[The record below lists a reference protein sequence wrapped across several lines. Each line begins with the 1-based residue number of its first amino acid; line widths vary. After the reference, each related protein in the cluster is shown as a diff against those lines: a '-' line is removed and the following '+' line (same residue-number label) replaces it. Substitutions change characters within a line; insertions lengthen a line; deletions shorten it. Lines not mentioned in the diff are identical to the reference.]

1 MFNTLVYLACLIV
14 VVILIIVLLR
24 FLFGVLFLAPVGFEQ
39 IGYDLNNGLRALPI
53 SSPL

>member
-1 MFNTLVYLACLIV
+1 MVLNTLVWLACVII

-39 IGYDLNNGLRALPI
+39 IGYDGINGIRALP
-53 SSPL
+53 PLL